1 MEAGVPTLV
10 TYLGRAGY
18 LTGNIHKKHHMLPES
33 SFPWDYD
40 NERLGLTDP
49 DGVVGRDSE
58 AITGVKNGKREVV
71 W

>member
-1 MEAGVPTLV
+1 
-10 TYLGRAGY
+10 
-18 LTGNIHKKHHMLPES
+18 MLPES

-40 NERLGLTDP
+40 NERLGLTYP